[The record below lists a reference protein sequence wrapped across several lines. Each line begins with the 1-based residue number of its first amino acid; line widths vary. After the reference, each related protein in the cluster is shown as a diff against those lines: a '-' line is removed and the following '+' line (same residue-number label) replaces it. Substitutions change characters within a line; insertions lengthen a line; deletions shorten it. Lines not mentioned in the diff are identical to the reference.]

1 MFLTQAG
8 SELRSILWAG
18 GGLRCL
24 ENHLQEHLNLCWAL
38 GKLHHGFL
46 QISGAPRPKNQAGG
60 LQAAPRVHLAN
71 LNTQGDEAEGGTLI
85 SSLRLAQWWPKS

>member
-1 MFLTQAG
+1 MKCSESREMFLTQAG

-38 GKLHHGFL
+38 GKVHHGLL

-60 LQAAPRVHLAN
+60 LQAAPRVHLAKPEHS
-71 LNTQGDEAEGGTLI
+71 G
-85 SSLRLAQWWPKS
+85 R

>member
-8 SELRSILWAG
+8 SEG
-18 GGLRCL
+18 VDGLRCL

-38 GKLHHGFL
+38 GKVHHGFL

-60 LQAAPRVHLAN
+60 LQAAPRVHLAKPEHS
-71 LNTQGDEAEGGTLI
+71 G
-85 SSLRLAQWWPKS
+85 R